1 MAVTA
6 TVIEYGGDEDL
17 AIAGLLH
24 DCAEDQGGKGRLRD
38 IEHRFGRR
46 VARIVEACSDSLA
59 DTHAGEEKPAWELR
73 KQAYIEHLRSADRD
87 VFQVSLADKG
97 EPRHFV
103 TSATGRREF
112 CQGTWHP
119 CRVEHQATTA
129 PPSAHACSSSASR
142 HHCRSQSARSSRIAR
157 TRDPG

>member
-46 VARIVEACSDSLA
+46 VARIAEACSDSLA

-87 VFQVSLADKG
+87 VLQVSLADKG
-97 EPRHFV
+97 AEALRYFSDRKAGVLPGYVAPMQGGTPGYNRPAV
-103 TSATGRREF
+103 SACLQLVGLS
-112 CQGTWHP
+112 
-119 CRVEHQATTA
+119 
-129 PPSAHACSSSASR
+129 PSL
-142 HHCRSQSARSSRIAR
+142 
-157 TRDPG
+157 P